1 MKKRTSLG
9 LVALFTAVT
18 LLLTMNLQFE
28 HLKVLPPRIYPPFT
42 AFLCFAPSSNADVGG
57 GVSLFLPRSMC
68 SSTNLSCLR
77 RPWRSALQGLPRGIV
92 ESTSDLELKP
102 LWKSTSFESRVE
114 TSENY
119 SALLAMAVGILQ
131 KENVDSTVRKF
142 LIENCSIILF
152 HYDGNVDGWRD
163 LQWNNKAVHIV
174 ARNQTK
180 WWFAK
185 RFLHPDVVSVYDY
198 IFLWDEDLGVEN
210 FHPGRYLH
218 IMSSEGLEISQPA
231 LDPDL
236 SSDIHHRIT
245 VRNRMTKVHRRIY
258 DQRGSLRCSDESKGP
273 PCTGWVEGMA
283 PVFSRA
289 AWQCAWHLIQN
300 DLVHGWGLDMKLG
313 YCAQGDRTE
322 KVGVIDTEFIVHMGI
337 PSLGGSSINKASNH
351 RSLDLRTHIRRQSTA
366 ELKIFKARWNK
377 AVNEDREWVDP
388 FECDARASHFETL
401 EIYRIFQSRSL
412 HKSRREAAMTSEE
425 DPIVQASKTR
435 RERLSALRAAKEYHS
450 MPDDAATEGE
460 AKDPADDH
468 VVGKEMDAEEDPI
481 EQAASARRER
491 IKALKMAKELLDMPD
506 EAAAKH
512 DSKTED
518 SEDEMPS
525 MKFRNY
531 LPHDKQLQEG
541 KVAPATLPKFE
552 DPVAAA
558 PLPPEKIEDP
568 FLNIAPKKPNW
579 DLRRDVQKKL
589 DKLER
594 RTQKA
599 LYKLMQEQ
607 EKEKETM
614 DVENS
619 VAED

>member
-28 HLKVLPPRIYPPFT
+28 HLEMEVQQHQPF
-42 AFLCFAPSSNADVGG
+42 
-57 GVSLFLPRSMC
+57 VS
-68 SSTNLSCLR
+68 TE

-337 PSLGGSSINKASNH
+337 PSLGGSSINK
-351 RSLDLRTHIRRQSTA
+351 IRRQSTA

-377 AVNEDREWVDP
+377 AVNEDREW
-388 FECDARASHFETL
+388 FELSTVKPVIGGETRASHFETL

-506 EAAAKH
+506 EAVAKH